1 MADKQEAFNSTLTNA
16 MPALPNDGTV
26 APVSNGKCC
35 EPCDTTRPRIV
46 VVQ

>member
-26 APVSNGKCC
+26 TVGAVSPATLHAPV
-35 EPCDTTRPRIV
+35 
-46 VVQ
+46 